1 MSQPTSAADTRDAG
15 AVYRHR
21 GPLIVVAPVQYVARA
36 NAAHGRAVAIL
47 HFPFLLFP
55 AAVIAS
61 DSTDVIAL
69 ARRAIL
75 RLRALFS
82 RMSHINH
89 VKERHVS
96 FSEVVEISCYVLWLL
111 RTTPAKMCI
120 GKE

>member
-1 MSQPTSAADTRDAG
+1 MSLEPRECRARPRRRDVALSA
-15 AVYRHR
+15 
-21 GPLIVVAPVQYVARA
+21 PSS
-36 NAAHGRAVAIL
+36 
-47 HFPFLLFP
+47 
-55 AAVIAS
+55 AAVIAP

-111 RTTPAKMCI
+111 RTTPTKIAIMMEK
-120 GKE
+120 